1 MALTDPGL
9 RSGRPATTTE
19 VRSGPATD
27 PLAWLTTAPAG
38 EERWFWEVP
47 EDDMSWVGL
56 GATDVVSLDGPSRF
70 DDAARRAA
78 ELLNDLDVEA
88 PTDAPLPRL
97 AAGFA
102 FDDRRT
108 FGSLFALDLES
119 FFQRSYGSIKSLQG
133 EGPTSGDPG
142 MLPPFMKSWCTV
154 SATATLAN
162 DIPRWVLSLIHI

>member
-9 RSGRPATTTE
+9 RPGRPATTTE

-47 EDDMSWVGL
+47 DDDMSWVGL

-119 FFQRSYGSIKSLQG
+119 FFQRFFFLFHDFWRCNIGKGRIIACMQRRSSQLDALWQ
-133 EGPTSGDPG
+133 
-142 MLPPFMKSWCTV
+142 L
-154 SATATLAN
+154 
-162 DIPRWVLSLIHI
+162 DI